1 MLTPIEIHNKQHKQ
15 GRGYSKKEMDEFLER
30 IAEDYETIYKEN
42 REMKEKLEKLSDG
55 IQYYKSMEGT
65 LQKALVLAEK
75 TSKDTIDSAN
85 KKAELIENEARFKA
99 GKIISHGKDT
109 YEAVR
114 QQCLALIQQYNQFKL
129 QFKQIAIKQIELFDS
144 DFYEIYT
151 NDFMNKLN
159 ETIDTADITADQVSR
174 EPDGEDASEALHK
187 VPDGED
193 TSEALHKVPDGEDAS
208 ENLHEVH
215 DEENASGI
223 LSVSLDDDTEKCR
236 KSDADMA
243 VKPDMYSETGADD
256 DLGDTKEIPVI
267 RHNNEVRHGD
277 NADTL
282 NDIIPTDDNF
292 KKAGQTSDKV
302 KKGKRPETAKNKA
315 EAAGDDN
322 DEVDSFIRE
331 LRSEL
336 SANVAEATEPGS
348 GFEFL
353 DSDNL

>member
-174 EPDGEDASEALHK
+174 EPDGED
-187 VPDGED
+187 V
-193 TSEALHKVPDGEDAS
+193 SEALHKVPDGEDAS
-208 ENLHEVH
+208 EALHEVH
-215 DEENASGI
+215 DEEDASGI
-223 LSVSLDDDTEKCR
+223 LSVSVDDDTEKCR
-236 KSDADMA
+236 KPGADMA
-243 VKPDMYSETGADD
+243 VKPDMDADTEADD

-267 RHNNEVRHGD
+267 RYNNEVRHGD
-277 NADTL
+277 NSDTL

-302 KKGKRPETAKNKA
+302 KKGKRPETEKNKA
-315 EAAGDDN
+315 VDAVDDK

-336 SANVAEATEPGS
+336 SANVAEATETGS

>member
-159 ETIDTADITADQVSR
+159 ETIDTADIAADQVSR
-174 EPDGEDASEALHK
+174 EPDGED
-187 VPDGED
+187 V
-193 TSEALHKVPDGEDAS
+193 SEALHKVPDGEDAS
-208 ENLHEVH
+208 EALHEVH
-215 DEENASGI
+215 DEEDASGI
-223 LSVSLDDDTEKCR
+223 LSVSVDDATEKCR
-236 KSDADMA
+236 KPCADMA
-243 VKPDMYSETGADD
+243 VKPDMDANTEADD

-277 NADTL
+277 NSDTL

-302 KKGKRPETAKNKA
+302 KKGKRPETEKNKA
-315 EAAGDDN
+315 VDAVDDK

-336 SANVAEATEPGS
+336 SANVAEATETGS